1 MRRLHHASKAAL
13 WHDAW
18 VTKAACM
25 PAAKEFTPVKD
36 PQDGY
41 SFVYPFGW
49 QEVPLLTYH
58 NTGTPILLRLQ
69 AAMPLVAVLCAAC
82 MRSSFALR

>member
-1 MRRLHHASKAAL
+1 M
-13 WHDAW
+13 
-18 VTKAACM
+18 CM

-49 QEVPLLTYH
+49 QEVPLWRV
-58 NTGTPILLRLQ
+58 GTHLLW
-69 AAMPLVAVLCAAC
+69 
-82 MRSSFALR
+82 MRSIGQLVHHAI